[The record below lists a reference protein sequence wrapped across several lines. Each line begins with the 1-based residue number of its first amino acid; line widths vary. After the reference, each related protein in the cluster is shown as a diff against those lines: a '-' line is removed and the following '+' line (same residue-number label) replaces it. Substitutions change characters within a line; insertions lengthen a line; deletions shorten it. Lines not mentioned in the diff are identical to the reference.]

1 MSEETITAINVAVAV
16 NSEVVARPKEP
27 PVQYVPN
34 RQHEQLISR
43 LQALNQQQNN
53 TRECCGFTVCWM
65 FITGMIAIVGL
76 GTFLTGCNSIFYP
89 LGCPLYTSTVGTVV
103 NTTSSRNCDID
114 SCRHTV
120 LIDWSVCTEQVDGG
134 KNSDMEWADF
144 TMNSY
149 PTGHQE
155 KVWLPKPNMGVI
167 GGCFSENF
175 NRSVS
180 RDLPIVGII
189 FLTLTGALVFCV
201 CILMYFVRKCEQKD
215 QQDAFAI
222 HNTPV

>member
-1 MSEETITAINVAVAV
+1 
-16 NSEVVARPKEP
+16 
-27 PVQYVPN
+27 
-34 RQHEQLISR
+34 
-43 LQALNQQQNN
+43 
-53 TRECCGFTVCWM
+53 M

-76 GTFLTGCNSIFYP
+76 GMFLTGCNSIFYP

-103 NTTSSRNCDID
+103 NTTSSRNCDIN

-134 KNSDMEWADF
+134 RDIDTEWADF

-155 KVWLPKPNMGVI
+155 KVWLPKPNVGVV

-180 RDLPIVGII
+180 RAQPIAGIVL
-189 FLTLTGALVFCV
+189 FTLTGALVLWV

-222 HNTPV
+222 HNTPVPEPV